1 MYILY
6 MLSKYISFKIFL
18 ASFVLGLIFV
28 YLWGPETKKIFIYPS
43 PSNYQKIQY
52 KDKTSQCFE
61 FKPVET
67 KCPINPFSVKTIPVQ
82 N

>member
-1 MYILY
+1 

-18 ASFVLGLIFV
+18 ASFIIGLAFV

-43 PSNYQKIQY
+43 PANYDKIQY
-52 KDKTSQCFE
+52 KDKTNQCFQ
-61 FKPVET
+61 FKPVQT